1 MSKILTLP
9 NLVSK
14 VKSLKASGKKVCHC
28 HGCFDL
34 VHYGHIK
41 FFEASKSHGDILI
54 VTVTPDRF
62 IKKGPDALLL
72 TKQETLDFFPN

>member
-41 FFEASKSHGDILI
+41 LFEPQRHMAI
-54 VTVTPDRF
+54 F
-62 IKKGPDALLL
+62 
-72 TKQETLDFFPN
+72 